1 MALTQ
6 TRETLPKLP
15 RLLQDVWQAAAL
27 QSDTEWEKQGF
38 SIYPGK
44 AASLCDG
51 KQSGQG
57 S

>member
-6 TRETLPKLP
+6 TREILRKLP
-15 RLLQDVWQAAAL
+15 RLLQDLWQAAAL